1 MNLGVDK
8 IYAISLTRF
17 KERRRN
23 LQRISKELDIDID
36 IIDAIDNKDHVPL
49 SKSHII
55 KHLPKTFWD
64 PNGWVTLGIICCA
77 LSHRKAYKA
86 FLESDAEIA
95 LFVEDDIM
103 VMDNIYKYNFSDVR
117 NELNALDW
125 GVCWYGKY
133 FSHIDTGKQLTTN
146 ILEAKPHHKGQYA
159 GHAYVLNRKS
169 AAWFYKNTE
178 KIKYAADVRLEFS
191 PFKQVTLNKSIFI
204 QKHAEY
210 YQLGKDIH
218 EEFFHYTLED
228 ATYCFEDKTN
238 VSSSIAVKSKVRKDL
253 GFGGKI
259 LNGWE
264 FTF

>member
-178 KIKYAADVRLEFS
+178 HIKYAADIRLEIS
-191 PFKQVTLNKSIFI
+191 PFKQVSLENSLFS
-204 QKHAEY
+204 QKHMDFYTKKEKIHDEY
-210 YQLGKDIH
+210 
-218 EEFFHYTLED
+218 FHNTLED
-228 ATYCFEDKTN
+228 AFWHEEDKVN
-238 VSSSIAVKSKVRKDL
+238 ISKELPIKSWNKKTL
-253 GFGGKI
+253 GVGGKI
-259 LNGWE
+259 LPGWE

>member
-1 MNLGVDK
+1 MDLGVDK
-8 IYAISLTRF
+8 IYAISLNRF
-17 KERRRN
+17 TERRRN
-23 LQRISKELDIDID
+23 IANLQATLDIDIE
-36 IIDAIDNKDHVPL
+36 IIDAIDNQDQLPL
-49 SKSHII
+49 SSTFISDNMD
-55 KHLPKTFWD
+55 KTFWD
-64 PNGWVTLGIICCA
+64 PSGWLTVGIICCA
-77 LSHRKAYKA
+77 KSHRKAYKA
-86 FLESDAEIA
+86 FLDSDAQTA
-95 LFVEDDIM
+95 LFLEDDAIITEHIHQY
-103 VMDNIYKYNFSDVR
+103 DFNSIR
-117 NELNALDW
+117 TELDTLDY

-133 FSHIDTGKQLTTN
+133 YTGITTRDQLTEN
-146 ILEAKPHHKGQYA
+146 LYNAEYHHGGQYA